1 MLRLIARRLIFAVV
15 TLWVVSMVVF
25 SAIEL
30 LPGDACQAFLGQMA
44 QGKRL
49 ENCRA
54 EHNLNAPAYAR
65 YLEGPV
71 LSKVQ
76 LEGKS

>member
-1 MLRLIARRLIFAVV
+1 MLRLITRRLIFAVV
-15 TLWVVSMVVF
+15 TLWVVSIVVF

-49 ENCRA
+49 ENCRV
-54 EHNLNAPAYAR
+54 EHDLNAPAYAR
-65 YLEGPV
+65 
-71 LSKVQ
+71 
-76 LEGKS
+76 